1 MIFDNAHYTK
11 LGKSLC
17 NICADVMFTPYRK
30 KRKGKDEKKKK
41 RRKRRRKLEKPKI
54 ITICLMHTTSI
65 SRLI

>member
-1 MIFDNAHYTK
+1 MVCIIQNLVNLYATFALDFV
-11 LGKSLC
+11 L
-17 NICADVMFTPYRK
+17 FTPYRK

-54 ITICLMHTTSI
+54 ITICLMHITSI